1 MITKVDDIIEVMS
14 EYAAPYLFIGSGFSR
29 RYIDTPS
36 WEALLERIAQENNI
50 NFGLLMLDCRDQTNP
65 KKINFPELGS
75 KLNKALERKIVEE
88 NPRYDFRSITPLKEE
103 IVRIFGD
110 AHLRADYTCEE
121 IRLFKTILIKTSGII
136 TTNYDLFLEEL
147 TSELDFQS
155 FVGQSSLIQSNL
167 IFSDEIYKIHGCV
180 TDRESIVITNED
192 YQKFENRQKYILGK
206 LTVIFAEFPL
216 IFLGYS
222 LEDENIKGILKDL
235 MVSLSYEELKKVSKK
250 WLFVEYKEGERELLL
265 SEKRIE
271 LENGNR
277 LIFNCIQTDNY
288 AELYKKLMKINFT
301 VPAQRK
307 VIKYIK
313 KIIAEYEL
321 KPNSKIYVQ
330 SSENIDEV
338 IDAFEQ
344 GGQVSLSLGTT
355 SEFLN
360 VSYFELM
367 KDVVCESNSTY
378 KIETSGFI
386 ENYKKTV
393 RGTYFPRYKYFSENE
408 LQQYGID
415 VISLEDFNWAMGK
428 SINNSYKDSSDLS
441 KNLQYWLKEISN
453 NKIINIKELKSFLF
467 DIFDQ
472 RTSLEEV
479 RKDYLLKY
487 DTDLKKAVTAYD
499 ILTYKK

>member
-36 WEALLERIAQENNI
+36 WEALLDRIAQEHDI
-50 NFGLLMLDCRDQTNP
+50 NFGLLMLDCRDETNS
-65 KKINFPELGS
+65 KRINFPKLGS
-75 KLNKALERKIVEE
+75 ILNKELERKKVEQD
-88 NPRYDFRSITPLKEE
+88 PKYDFRNITPIKEE
-103 IVRIFGD
+103 IAKVFAS
-110 AHLRADYTCEE
+110 AHNKADYTSEE
-121 IRLFKTILIKTSGII
+121 IKLFKSILIKTSGII
-136 TTNYDLFLEEL
+136 TTNYDLLLEEL
-147 TSELDFQS
+147 TKELDFQS

-180 TDRESIVITNED
+180 TERESIIITNED
-192 YQKFENRQKYILGK
+192 YSKFENRQKYILGK

-250 WLFVEYKEGERELLL
+250 WLFVEYKEGENELLL

-288 AELYKKLMKINFT
+288 SELYKKLMKINFT

-313 KIIAEYEL
+313 KIIAEYEF

-378 KIETSGFI
+378 KKETSGFT

-393 RGTYFPRYKYFSENE
+393 RGTYFPRYKYFSESE
-408 LQQYGID
+408 LQQNGID
-415 VISLEDFNWAMGK
+415 VISLEDFNWAMVK
-428 SINNSYKDSSDLS
+428 SINNSYKDSNDLS
-441 KNLQYWLKEISN
+441 KKLQYWLKEIFQ
-453 NKIINIKELKSFLF
+453 NKNINLEELKSFLI

-472 RTSLEEV
+472 RTSLDEV
-479 RKDYLLKY
+479 RKDYSLKY
-487 DTDLKKAVTAYD
+487 DTDLKKVVTAYD
-499 ILTYKK
+499 ILTYK

>member
-29 RYIDTPS
+29 RYINTPS
-36 WEALLERIAQENNI
+36 WENLLNIIAQKYNI
-50 NFGLLMLDCRDQTNP
+50 NFGLLMLECRDETNP
-65 KKINFPELGS
+65 RKIDFPKLGS
-75 KLNKALERKIVEE
+75 KLNEKLERKKVND
-88 NPRYDFRSITPLKEE
+88 NPQYDFRNITSIKEE
-103 IVRIFGD
+103 IVKIFSE
-110 AHLRADYTCEE
+110 AHKTVDYACEE
-121 IRLFKTILIKTSGII
+121 INLFKDILPKTSGII

-180 TDRESIVITNED
+180 TDRESIIVTDED
-192 YQKFENRQKYILGK
+192 YRKFKNRQKYILGK

-235 MVSLSYEELKKVSKK
+235 MISLSYEELRKVSKK
-250 WLFVEYKEGERELLL
+250 WLFVEYKEGESELLL

-271 LENGNR
+271 LESGNR

-288 AELYKKLMKINFT
+288 AELYRKIMKINFT

-321 KPNSKIYVQ
+321 KPNSKIFVQ

-338 IDAFEQ
+338 IDAFEE
-344 GGQVSLSLGTT
+344 GRQVSLSLGTT

-367 KDVVCESNSTY
+367 KDVVCESNTIY
-378 KIETSGFI
+378 NKETPGFV

-393 RGTYFPRYKYFSENE
+393 RGTYFPRYKYFSVNE
-408 LQQYGID
+408 LQEHGIE
-415 VISLEDFNWAMGK
+415 VISLEDFNWAIGR
-428 SINNSYKDSSDLS
+428 SVNDSYKESGNLV
-441 KNLQYWLKEISN
+441 KQLQYWSKEISLN
-453 NKIINIKELKSFLF
+453 QDINLMELKNFLY
-467 DIFDQ
+467 DIFEP
-472 RTSLEEV
+472 RTSLDEV
-479 RKDYLLKY
+479 KKDYSLKY
-487 DTDLKKAVTAYD
+487 ETDLKKVVTGYD
-499 ILTYKK
+499 ILMHK